1 MNRLIGLLVLAI
13 LITSCSDNRNSSST
27 AVVIEPVKPLAV
39 LAIEQQGDNDGL
51 TSVVLDATKSRHDPA
66 YTAYKFEV
74 RQNQPNR
81 KKLLAG
87 PGRTKKNYY
96 HVFLPK
102 GTYDV
107 TLTVMDSAGEP
118 DSVTETITVEGSES
132 KEWRATQVEWTSDP
146 YYRPGDETETYS
158 RSTGGFP
165 MALAHSLYETQ
176 TLGSSSGGCGGML
189 NNAGN
194 GIGAVTGV
202 MGVGIAIAAPEL
214 KVAEVGVKKA
224 ASATSS
230 AAKAAGSSTKIAG
243 GNKSGACVQAQIDGI
258 NDQLHFQEKQILDLY
273 RIIDRDQELFFKAL
287 VDEAGAINKIE
298 NLQFQ
303 DALAKFSD
311 PLRPF
316 MQAAYLWEEA
326 APWRVA
332 GEVLE
337 LDLLKIAASDS
348 NDAACTVGAASCID
362 VGIGGPIS
370 QINQVSLFGNN
381 DLTTVAGLKGFDDCV
396 YDCWQHVGPAAASEA
411 TALVDLYE
419 SYADQLYE
427 EVTFC
432 TSTETAARKKCR
444 GSENNVVPLFDQYNT
459 AIAMQYLKAVNAV
472 QKGHSIRQ
480 LINLYNYNRYVAS
493 ECSNNPDLTGE
504 LTATCLEI
512 QQAAS
517 PVRIIQINARNSIA
531 GTFYHHNGAVC
542 GPEGSAR
549 AQTPEQNSEAFKCAQ
564 QQLGLFYAQVFSVL
578 YTHALNFTITDG
590 PVGSQAYP
598 ATSVVF
604 QGQQE
609 LDDFNAALQ
618 DFNLNL
624 DGQIAEDG
632 ETPLGPRFD
641 YEYEI
646 GRSLPDLMGGARTPI
661 DLLANVAGLQTASNG
676 ATWTADGALYQAYH
690 ISDAAACLQTLLDY
704 NANGQSD
711 VKLEDIYPNYEDCP
725 SIFALHDGT
734 SVANGFYN
742 GITVQPYSFKVSPG
756 GASACP
762 SACNSCQSGFDIND
776 PDSLEKWA
784 PGGQGLFTT
793 HTGAKQCRGFCS
805 GTATTDVPGNTCGD
819 YDFATPGYTD
829 CTQCSD
835 SANTSDTGSWEG
847 QCNDPVMSGT
857 LGNPKDLPTL
867 QVTGCDPNRQYYV
880 KTSTTCESGRWGNNN
895 GSLFC
900 EPALEVDDPAVAVFA
915 LSAPMGGN
923 VRQCAVI
930 KIAEVAR
937 AAIEGD
943 PLSCAGSVYY
953 GKRFLNSI
961 EDGLSPGSGALA
973 SFKDVLDS
981 GEYSLWPS
989 LPALDWDS
997 ATGDNGSWLGS
1008 CENPTF
1014 SGYAGNPSSP
1024 PTLEASCSRSD
1035 GTKIVSK
1042 ATCESGHWGNAEGQL
1057 FCEGSGTATTF
1068 SSSDVTCSNDALGGD
1083 PSPGYYK
1090 QCFCPEGNQ
1099 LGWLRPESTTDPDA
1113 LAPGLTYLSCGNF
1126 AEFNPPR
1133 VAWEYEYSGGA
1144 QKDVDDEAP
1153 PTYFIT
1159 NLSTSS
1165 PTFEEDIGTKA
1176 TSGDRGVNY
1185 EVAFANVNLDCNAQD
1200 NIQLDVV
1207 ASSFFT
1213 CTSPK
1218 PYREGGEGEEGLTAA
1233 NWIEPVDP
1241 VTVPSNCLE
1250 FSATSARITNR
1261 NNEKSDHYNM
1271 IITPPNRL
1279 GTGKG
1284 PGIPIDLVMQCS
1296 DDRDDGNDECDNQS
1310 MCMHMVSFKDP
1321 GVDTSA
1327 EKRAEAMAK
1336 RGYICK
1342 AITNQR
1348 ANTRSNNSQAVM
1360 SCELSDGRTMGLYLT
1375 GYTNGLDDRAKITIS
1390 IAD

>member
-1 MNRLIGLLVLAI
+1 MIRFIGLLVLAI

-51 TSVVLDATKSRHDPA
+51 TSVVLDATKSRHDPS

-96 HVFLPK
+96 HVLLPK

-146 YYRPGDETETYS
+146 YYLPGDETETYS

-176 TLGSSSGGCGGML
+176 TLGSSGGCGGML

-194 GIGAVTGV
+194 GIGIVTGV

-224 ASATSS
+224 AGATAS
-230 AAKAAGSSTKIAG
+230 AANAAGASTKIAG

-258 NDQLHFQEKQILDLY
+258 NDQLHFQEEQILDLY
-273 RIIDRDQELFFKAL
+273 RIIDRDEELFFKAL
-287 VDEAGAINKIE
+287 VDEAGAIEKIE

-311 PLRPF
+311 PLSPF
-316 MQAAYLWEEA
+316 MQAAALWQNA
-326 APWRVA
+326 APWRVN

-348 NDAACTVGAASCID
+348 NDAACTVGAVEAASCIN

-370 QINQVSLFGNN
+370 QISQVSLFGNN
-381 DLTTVAGLKGFDDCV
+381 DLTTVAGLKGFDGCE

-411 TALVDLYE
+411 TALVDLYK
-419 SYADQLYE
+419 SYAEQLYA
-427 EVTFC
+427 EVTLC
-432 TSTETAARKKCR
+432 TSPDTGARKNCR

-517 PVRIIQINARNSIA
+517 AVSIIQINPGNSIA
-531 GTFYHHNGAVC
+531 GTFYNHNGAVC
-542 GPEGSAR
+542 GPEGYAAY

-624 DGQIAEDG
+624 DGQIAEGG

-661 DLLANVAGLQTASNG
+661 DLLANVAGIQTALNG

-734 SVANGFYN
+734 SVANGFYD

-762 SACNSCQSGFDIND
+762 PACNSCQSGFDIND
-776 PDSLEKWA
+776 PDSVANWT

-793 HTGAKQCRGFCS
+793 SSGAKECRGFCS

-819 YDFATPGYTD
+819 YDFATPVYTD

-857 LGNPKDLPTL
+857 LGDPNDPPTL
-867 QVTGCDPNRQYYV
+867 QVTGCDPGRYYV

-900 EPALEVDDPAVAVFA
+900 EPALEVGDLAVAVFA

-923 VRQCAVI
+923 VRQCAVL
-930 KIAEVAR
+930 KIAEVAQ
-937 AAIEGD
+937 AGIEGD
-943 PLSCAGSVYY
+943 TLSCAASVIY
-953 GKRFLNSI
+953 GKRFLNS
-961 EDGLSPGSGALA
+961 LSENGAFAPGDDTEAT
-973 SFKDVLDS
+973 FKQIIDS
-981 GEYSLWPS
+981 GEYSLWPL

-997 ATGDNGSWLGS
+997 PTGDNGSWSGS

-1014 SGYAGNPSSP
+1014 SGYVGNPSSP
-1024 PTLEASCSRSD
+1024 PTLEASCSQSD
-1035 GTKIVSK
+1035 GAKIVSN
-1042 ATCESGHWGNAEGQL
+1042 ATCESGHWGNDDGQL
-1057 FCEGSGTATTF
+1057 FCEGSGTETAF
-1068 SSSDVTCSNDALGGD
+1068 SSDFTCSNDALGGD
-1083 PSPGYYK
+1083 PAPGYYK
-1090 QCFCPEGNQ
+1090 QCFCSGGNQ

-1113 LAPGLTYLSCGNF
+1113 LAPELTYLSCGNF

-1144 QKDVDDEAP
+1144 QNDADANADDDAP

-1159 NLSTSS
+1159 NRSKST
-1165 PTFEEDIGTKA
+1165 PTFEEDIGTKG
-1176 TSGDRGVNY
+1176 TTGTGVNY
-1185 EVAFANVNLDCNAQD
+1185 EVAFANVNTDCNAQD

-1207 ASSFFT
+1207 ASSGYT

-1218 PYREGGEGEEGLTAA
+1218 PYREGLTAA
-1233 NWIEPVDP
+1233 MWIQPVDP

-1261 NNEKSDHYNM
+1261 DNKKSVHYNT
-1271 IITPPNRL
+1271 IITPKNRL
-1279 GTGKG
+1279 GTGNG

-1296 DDRDDGNDECDNQS
+1296 DDGDDGNDECDDQS

-1321 GVDTSA
+1321 EVDTSA

-1348 ANTRSNNSQAVM
+1348 ANTRSNENQAVM
-1360 SCELSDGRTMGLYLT
+1360 SCELSDGRKMRLGLN
-1375 GYTNGLDDRAKITIS
+1375 GYIYGLDDRAEMSIS
-1390 IAD
+1390 ISD